1 MNTNPVVQANPVTLN
16 GLEAFLETNHAI
28 EVKEKVAPLPVP
40 APNLELEKTT
50 VYYETRTLLELLG
63 QVQKV
68 HDLLSDANKR
78 LTSAYTRV
86 EHMERVIEDQGKKL
100 EVIPE
105 LVRQAERAVELQR
118 RLDVALSDLEKLRQ
132 PWWHRL
138 SNNGIHKI

>member
-16 GLEAFLETNHAI
+16 GLEAFLETNHVV
-28 EVKEKVAPLPVP
+28 EVKENFAPPPASVP
-40 APNLELEKTT
+40 DLQLEKTS

-68 HDLLSDANKR
+68 HELLSDANKR
-78 LTSAYTRV
+78 LTSAYARV
-86 EHMERVIEDQGKKL
+86 EHMEQVLEQQDKKL

-105 LVRQAERAVELQR
+105 LQRQAERAVELQR
-118 RLDVALSDLEKLRQ
+118 RLDVALCDLEKLRQ